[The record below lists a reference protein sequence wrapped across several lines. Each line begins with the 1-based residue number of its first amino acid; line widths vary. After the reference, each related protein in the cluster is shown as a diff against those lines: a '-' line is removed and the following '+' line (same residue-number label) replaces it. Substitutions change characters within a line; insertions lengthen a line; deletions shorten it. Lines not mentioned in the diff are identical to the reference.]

1 MKANV
6 MQSNPR
12 YKNFRQKI
20 FTAGDYEQFVSSVRM
35 ARKTMKT
42 EHDHHV
48 AEGHPVRFFRYGD
61 NWLNTFSYIFEKLKK
76 GIYVQIIDNDVNVFL
91 PFSNVNYCNDYPEHV
106 FNVNPEKYKG
116 FSDLCR
122 QLCEKEGRVFSSH
135 KINRFSKKW
144 YCNNGLIRYEFP
156 IQEND
161 SGIDVL
167 YSMLKTL
174 CQTRKIADCEFFLN
188 KRDFPM
194 LKRDFTDPYEAL
206 VGEDHP
212 LAWDDKAM
220 IPIISMCSKNNFADM
235 LFPTWEDWTRASYQH
250 DPELVFL
257 DYKGQFKSYP
267 EIPYLEW
274 KKKKSMILFRG
285 ASTGLGVDCT
295 TNPRLFY
302 SKLALD
308 YPDILN
314 VGITK
319 WNLRP
324 RKSKPSEFL
333 DIIHPGDIP
342 LLEYMTPAQ
351 QSEYRYILHLP
362 GHSCAYRL
370 SYELSM
376 NCVLL
381 IYPCEYKLWF
391 SHLLIPY
398 THYIP
403 LDSTLSGDDILKK
416 FEWCEQHPEEC
427 ALIAKNAKEFYDRYL
442 RFDAILDYCQNTL
455 KEISSWMQS
464 DETNVVYHDLT
475 VMNNVIYEQFSKKYI
490 SDRRNT
496 TPIFDITVRESHN
509 TLILGS
515 KKDGTRIVKINKNG
529 GNVFHEFLVGKTL
542 SCLSG
547 LTPCFIQVCELYA
560 HDRFSMEFNAGSI
573 SLETF
578 LDREDLFS
586 FSTLCNIFQQIVLS
600 LRLAQRFCGF
610 MHFDLCPWNILLY
623 RNETMRPLYF
633 RFPTHDVELQTCPWI
648 VKIIDFDK
656 SHIVC
661 HDRSFQN
668 SIPFFRSEIQDV
680 KCFWFH
686 CASVVLHK
694 YRLLKHEMNLLVQMI
709 ELLSQKKFSRIGE
722 VKMYIADAK
731 KYANLCKPMQVS
743 SSLLDFRFVF
753 KGENVIKRPNNN
765 TNLYQ
770 RVVEKLN
777 EVHDRIGYDDKDL
790 FCDDEDLWKNDYL
803 RPIKIQD
810 HELFPMFSSKKDG
823 YTTNQYSLIYKMLLS
838 EQSNE
843 IPNLKKKISQYFNL
857 I

>member
-1 MKANV
+1 M
-6 MQSNPR
+6 MQNNPR

-20 FTAGDYEQFVSSVRM
+20 FTAGDYEQFVSSVKTI
-35 ARKTMKT
+35 RKTMQGD
-42 EHDHHV
+42 EDHEI
-48 AEGHPVRFFRYGD
+48 AEDNPVRFFHYGN

-76 GIYVQIIDNDVNVFL
+76 GIYVQIIDNDVNIFL

-106 FNVNPEKYKG
+106 FNVDPKKYQG

-122 QLCEKEGRVFSSH
+122 KLCEKEGRVFAPN

-167 YSMLKTL
+167 YSMLKSL
-174 CQTRKIADCEFFLN
+174 CEKRKIADCEFFLN

-206 VGEDHP
+206 VGEDRP
-212 LAWDDKAM
+212 LVWDDKAM
-220 IPIISMCSKNNFADM
+220 MPIISMCSKNTFADM
-235 LFPTWEDWTRASYQH
+235 MFPTWEDWTRASYQH
-250 DPELVFL
+250 DPELVFP

-267 EIPYLEW
+267 EIQHMEW
-274 KKKKSMILFRG
+274 REKKSMIIFRG

-302 SKLALD
+302 SKLALE
-308 YPDILN
+308 YPEILD

-324 RKSKPSEFL
+324 RKSKSSDFI
-333 DIIHPGDIP
+333 DIIEPGDVP
-342 LLEYMTPAQ
+342 LSGYMTPEE
-351 QSEYRYILHLP
+351 QSQYRYILHLP

-376 NCVLL
+376 NCVLF

-398 THYIP
+398 IHYIP
-403 LDSTLSGDDILKK
+403 LDPTLSEEDILKK

-427 ALIAKNAKEFYDRYL
+427 ATIAKNAKEFYDKYL
-442 RFDAILDYCQNTL
+442 TFEAILDYCQNTL
-455 KEISSWMQS
+455 KNISSWMQS
-464 DETNVVYHDLT
+464 DENNITYYDLT
-475 VMNNVIYEQFSKKYI
+475 LKNDITYKQLSI
-490 SDRRNT
+490 SDMNT
-496 TPIFDITVRESHN
+496 IFDVTVRDSHN

-515 KKDGTRIVKINKNG
+515 KTDGTKIVKINKSG

-542 SCLSG
+542 YCLSS
-547 LTPCFIQVCELYA
+547 LTPSFIQVCKLYG

-578 LDREDLFS
+578 LSREDLFS
-586 FSTLCNIFQQIVLS
+586 FSTLLNIFQQIVLT
-600 LRLAQRFCGF
+600 LRLAQRLCGF

-633 RFPTHDVELQTCPWI
+633 RFPTHDIELSKCPWI

-661 HDRSFQN
+661 NEKSFQN
-668 SIPFFRSEIQDV
+668 SIPFFRSGIQDV
-680 KCFWFH
+680 KCFWYH
-686 CASVVLHK
+686 CASLVLHK
-694 YRLLKHEMNLLVQMI
+694 YRLLKHEMNLLMQII
-709 ELLSQKKFSRIGE
+709 ELISHQKFSRIGE
-722 VKMYIADAK
+722 VKMYLVDAK
-731 KYANLCKPMQVS
+731 KYGNLCKPEKGS
-743 SSLLDFRFVF
+743 SPLTLLDFRFVF
-753 KGENVIKRPNNN
+753 KGENIVKKPSNN
-765 TNLYQ
+765 TMLYKRIVENLKELHESISD
-770 RVVEKLN
+770 V
-777 EVHDRIGYDDKDL
+777 D
-790 FCDDEDLWKNDYL
+790 DDEDLLLLDNENFFDDLLKNDYL
-803 RPIKIQD
+803 KPIGNQD
-810 HELFPMFSSKKDG
+810 HELFPMFSSTENGCK
-823 YTTNQYSLIYKMLLS
+823 TNQYGLIYKVLVD
-838 EQSNE
+838 QSTE